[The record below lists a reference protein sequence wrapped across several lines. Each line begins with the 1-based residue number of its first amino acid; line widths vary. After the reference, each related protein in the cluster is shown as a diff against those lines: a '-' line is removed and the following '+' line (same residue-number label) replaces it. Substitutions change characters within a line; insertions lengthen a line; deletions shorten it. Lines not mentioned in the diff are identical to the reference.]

1 MRVLLVAPHLNIKE
15 NVNIETFPP
24 LGIMSLS
31 SFLKERKINTKMLD
45 CTMSRNPLL
54 LVEKFVKKFRPT
66 VVGISC
72 IIASYRSTVEIAKKV
87 KGIDKQIKVVVGG
100 IYPTF
105 ACEKILRIH
114 KEIDFV
120 VRGEGEHTL
129 YELLMAL
136 SNEKNLENVDGISFI
151 KDKKYIRTDDR
162 KLISNLNEL
171 PLPDYK
177 SLATMKQYQRKG
189 KILIVSSRGCPYVCT
204 FCSTSNYWS
213 HKWRAINAR
222 KTVGIVK
229 LLVKR
234 YKAKNI
240 LFGDDLF
247 ILDENRVKDI
257 CKEIIKAK
265 LKFRW
270 RCSVRANLITPDLV
284 KWLKKAGCDSVF
296 LGAESGDQITLNRI
310 DKRQTLKQIADAVKI
325 CHMANVDVV
334 ASFIMGFPWEDRK
347 SIEKSIAFAKRIK
360 AEQAIWFLFH
370 PDIGSPIFNELG
382 TFGVDKDLSNP
393 DDCITVGKSFMN
405 THYLKA
411 YELEELY
418 LKAILDTNNQ

>member
-162 KLISNLNEL
+162 
-171 PLPDYK
+171 
-177 SLATMKQYQRKG
+177 
-189 KILIVSSRGCPYVCT
+189 
-204 FCSTSNYWS
+204 
-213 HKWRAINAR
+213 
-222 KTVGIVK
+222 
-229 LLVKR
+229 
-234 YKAKNI
+234 
-240 LFGDDLF
+240 
-247 ILDENRVKDI
+247 
-257 CKEIIKAK
+257 
-265 LKFRW
+265 
-270 RCSVRANLITPDLV
+270 
-284 KWLKKAGCDSVF
+284 
-296 LGAESGDQITLNRI
+296 
-310 DKRQTLKQIADAVKI
+310 
-325 CHMANVDVV
+325 
-334 ASFIMGFPWEDRK
+334 
-347 SIEKSIAFAKRIK
+347 
-360 AEQAIWFLFH
+360 
-370 PDIGSPIFNELG
+370 
-382 TFGVDKDLSNP
+382 
-393 DDCITVGKSFMN
+393 
-405 THYLKA
+405 
-411 YELEELY
+411 
-418 LKAILDTNNQ
+418 